1 MNRSAKVLGIF
12 GMIALVILGFALAF
26 IQFAPRQEPVIA
38 PSPTITAE
46 PTVTPTPTPAATSPT
61 FTPPPAPTVASPTFT
76 PPPAPTVTSPTFT
89 PPPAPTAT
97 SSFVLTATPT
107 PAPWELPVA
116 EARIAARL
124 LNDQRQAVY
133 YICAQS
139 ACGTASYVRF
149 TGPDDSFSYYILT
162 AAHILC
168 NDDGDACSRTAA
180 VRRISIGEP
189 TGWYE
194 TRVIHI
200 DWAKDVALLN
210 PVTDLRQV
218 YASHDFSRQREWFDT
233 ALPVGEL
240 PSRGAS
246 MVAIASNGLI
256 IEMVNDRE
264 SYSGSCSRP
273 DYCAPVLG
281 QALSGTS
288 GSPII
293 GADGSVVGIITGG
306 WKSDRQHI
314 AITTGDGILQVIS
327 DAPASTTTTPLP
339 TPTPSVPATLPQ
351 VQTASPDQNLIREAA
366 AVPYGMDAV
375 YQICTLEACGTASYV
390 RFTELDG
397 SVSHYIL
404 TAAHVLCIKGGDRC
418 SSNAAVRRLF
428 GSATEWYET
437 RLLHIDWSKDIAL
450 LGPVSEFRLKHRYG
464 LNFVTFEYEWFDAAL
479 PLAFLP
485 PRGAELVAKSS
496 NAFTIEMVND
506 KENYWGSCSSLDYCE
521 PVLGEA
527 VDGMAGSPVFDRY
540 DRFVGIVTRG
550 WKSDRQHVAIVTGD
564 GIFRV
569 IRDFQESQ

>member
-1 MNRSAKVLGIF
+1 M
-12 GMIALVILGFALAF
+12 
-26 IQFAPRQEPVIA
+26 
-38 PSPTITAE
+38 
-46 PTVTPTPTPAATSPT
+46 TVSI
-61 FTPPPAPTVASPTFT
+61 S
-76 PPPAPTVTSPTFT
+76 
-89 PPPAPTAT
+89 
-97 SSFVLTATPT
+97 
-107 PAPWELPVA
+107 
-116 EARIAARL
+116 RL
-124 LNDQRQAVY
+124 LP
-133 YICAQS
+133 
-139 ACGTASYVRF
+139 GT
-149 TGPDDSFSYYILT
+149 
-162 AAHILC
+162 
-168 NDDGDACSRTAA
+168 
-180 VRRISIGEP
+180 
-189 TGWYE
+189 
-194 TRVIHI
+194 
-200 DWAKDVALLN
+200 
-210 PVTDLRQV
+210 
-218 YASHDFSRQREWFDT
+218 
-233 ALPVGEL
+233 
-240 PSRGAS
+240 
-246 MVAIASNGLI
+246 
-256 IEMVNDRE
+256 
-264 SYSGSCSRP
+264 GS
-273 DYCAPVLG
+273 
-281 QALSGTS
+281 
-288 GSPII
+288 
-293 GADGSVVGIITGG
+293 
-306 WKSDRQHI
+306 
-314 AITTGDGILQVIS
+314 LQVIS

-569 IRDFQESQ
+569 IRDYQDSQ

>member
-1 MNRSAKVLGIF
+1 M
-12 GMIALVILGFALAF
+12 
-26 IQFAPRQEPVIA
+26 
-38 PSPTITAE
+38 
-46 PTVTPTPTPAATSPT
+46 
-61 FTPPPAPTVASPTFT
+61 
-76 PPPAPTVTSPTFT
+76 
-89 PPPAPTAT
+89 
-97 SSFVLTATPT
+97 
-107 PAPWELPVA
+107 
-116 EARIAARL
+116 
-124 LNDQRQAVY
+124 QAVY
-133 YICAQS
+133 HICTQS
-139 ACGTASYVRF
+139 SCGTASYIKAEEF
-149 TGPDDSFSYYILT
+149 DGSTSYYILT

-168 NDDGDACSRTAA
+168 NDDGDICSPTAA

-189 TGWYE
+189 TNWYG
-194 TRVIHI
+194 TPVVHI

-210 PVTDLRQV
+210 PVTELRQV
-218 YASHDFSRQREWFDT
+218 YASHDFNLQASEWFDT
-233 ALPVGEL
+233 ALPVGFL
-240 PSRGAS
+240 PSHGAS
-246 MVAIASNGLI
+246 MVAIASNGLA

-273 DYCAPVLG
+273 DYCEPVLG
-281 QALSGTS
+281 QALGGTS

-569 IRDFQESQ
+569 IRDYQDSQ